1 MGAEYGAGHAPGMAR
16 DSAPGPVVCGI
27 GGGEAGRRVA
37 VFAGGLAGALA
48 APLIAVRVEARPDSG
63 GSQAAL
69 LRGHARLTDALR
81 GGEGRATTGTVKL
94 GDPATA
100 LVTVAA
106 EMRAQLLVVGR
117 EDSPALVDGVSREL
131 AIRASCP
138 VVVVPRRRAESRERA
153 WQRRHILCAFDGA
166 HDSRATLGVAAAVA
180 EQLGTAAFVAHM
192 RPGCVD
198 DLRSHAQAGRAA
210 MVVASSRA
218 VQDWRSNLR
227 KSTHDGW
234 APIGRIPLLLVPPA
248 CEMGTARRRAGGAH
262 PMELSGQSVR

>member
-1 MGAEYGAGHAPGMAR
+1 MGAEYGTGHAPGMAR
-16 DSAPGPVVCGI
+16 DGATDPVVCGI
-27 GGGEAGRRVA
+27 GGGYAGRRVA
-37 VFAGGLAGALA
+37 AFAGGLAGALA
-48 APLIAVRVEARPDSG
+48 APLIAVRVEAPPDS
-63 GSQAAL
+63 
-69 LRGHARLTDALR
+69 
-81 GGEGRATTGTVKL
+81 V

-100 LVTVAA
+100 LTTVAA
-106 EMRAQLLVVGR
+106 EMRAQMLVVGT
-117 EDSPALVDGVSREL
+117 EDSPALVGGVSREV

-138 VVVVPRRRAESRERA
+138 VLVLPRTRPESRERA

-166 HDSRATLGVAAAVA
+166 HHSRATLGVAAAVA

-198 DLRSHAQAGRAA
+198 DLRAHAQAGRAA

-218 VQDWRSNLR
+218 VQDWGSKRR

-262 PMELSGQSVR
+262 PMELSGPSVR

>member
-1 MGAEYGAGHAPGMAR
+1 MGAEYGTGHAPGMAR
-16 DSAPGPVVCGI
+16 DGAPGPVVCGI
-27 GGGEAGRRVA
+27 GGGDAGRRVA
-37 VFAGGLAGALA
+37 AFGGGLAGALA
-48 APLIAVRVEARPDSG
+48 APLIAVRVEAPPDSG

-81 GGEGRATTGTVKL
+81 GREGSATTRTVKL

-100 LVTVAA
+100 LATVAA
-106 EMRAQLLVVGR
+106 DMRAQMLVVGT
-117 EDSPALVDGVSREL
+117 EDSPALLGGVSREV

-138 VVVVPRRRAESRERA
+138 VVVVPRARAEGRQRA
-153 WQRRHILCAFDGA
+153 WQRRHILCAFDGS

-198 DLRSHAQAGRAA
+198 DLPAHAQARRAA

-218 VQDWRSNLR
+218 VQDWGSKLR
-227 KSTHDGW
+227 ESTQDGW
-234 APIGRIPLLLVPPA
+234 APIGRIPLMLVPPA
-248 CEMGTARRRAGGAH
+248 YEMGTARRRAGGAH
-262 PMELSGQSVR
+262 PMD